1 MRAMRSASAAHVD
14 FGDFAGMV
22 ESNPKLLPSD
32 IDMIIERKGKFF
44 VGEWKRQGEN
54 LSQGQEILLKTLAK
68 QQQFTVCVIIGNT
81 DTETVINSVLCISK
95 SGEYRKIGA
104 SLDDLKVFI
113 NQWYEWAN
121 G

>member
-1 MRAMRSASAAHVD
+1 MRSAGAAHID
-14 FGDFAGMV
+14 FGEFAGMI

-68 QQQFTVCVIIGNT
+68 QPQFTVCVIIGKT
-81 DTETVINSVLCISK
+81 DNETIVQSILCINK
-95 SGEYRKIGA
+95 SGEYKKIGA
-104 SLDDLKVFI
+104 SVDDLKMFI
-113 NQWYEWAN
+113 NQWYEWADN